1 MPTFPAYAKV
11 LFDGFGENPESAVLR
26 TEMESGPKK
35 QAQVRSRALVV
46 RPMRC
51 LFTSKAD
58 YLSFETWF
66 RTDIKRG
73 AVWFDWTDPV
83 SGTVKKAQIVNGKI
97 EAKPTRKDMER
108 WIVSFELET
117 WDG

>member
-1 MPTFPAYAKV
+1 VPVFPSYAK
-11 LFDGFGENPESAVLR
+11 LLLDGFGENPESAVLR

-35 QAQVRSRALVV
+35 QAQVRSRALVT

-58 YLSFETWF
+58 HESFKAWF
-66 RTDIKRG
+66 RNDIARG
-73 AVWFDWTDPV
+73 AVWFDWTDTV
-83 SGTVKKAQIVNGKI
+83 TGTVKKAQIVGGKI
-97 EAKPTRKDMER
+97 ESKPTRKDLER